1 MSNFCAQWLLY
12 LMCEDEPEI
21 VLLATKILARLVVVH
36 GSGYSKKFAEKSGG
50 YIILE
55 HRLKRWWNVP
65 ALWPICFSILFG
77 IDHALLDLTK
87 PMNSPEL
94 LKLFL
99 AEGDAKVVFPDMLPV
114 IMNMLKSGMRNTIMT
129 TQTDENSQASV
140 EEQSSNCE
148 KHQMDSLKLPGMF
161 DPSVV
166 TITLN

>member
-1 MSNFCAQWLLY
+1 
-12 LMCEDEPEI
+12 MCEDEPEI

-65 ALWPICFSILFG
+65 GLWPICFSVLFG
-77 IDHALLDLTK
+77 VDHALLDLTK
-87 PMNSPEL
+87 PLDLPDL

-99 AEGDAKVVFPDMLPV
+99 NNGDVKVVFPDMLPV

-129 TQTDENSQASV
+129 THTDENSQSSL
-140 EEQSSNCE
+140 EKQSSNCE
-148 KHQMDSLKLPGMF
+148 KPRMDSLKLPGKF
-161 DPSVV
+161 GQTS
-166 TITLN
+166 LWF

>member
-1 MSNFCAQWLLY
+1 
-12 LMCEDEPEI
+12 MCEDEPEI

-65 ALWPICFSILFG
+65 ALWPLCFSILFG
-77 IDHALLDLTK
+77 VDHALLDLTK
-87 PMNSPEL
+87 PLDLPGL

-99 AEGDAKVVFPDMLPV
+99 AEGDAKIVFPDMLPV
-114 IMNMLKSGMRNTIMT
+114 IMNMLKSGMRHTIMA
-129 TQTDENSQASV
+129 TQTGEHGQASV

-148 KHQMDSLKLPGMF
+148 KPRMDSLKLPGMF
-161 DPSVV
+161 DQQLLCPLTNFGRGLRSEY
-166 TITLN
+166 